1 MSEPWWS
8 DNYDGPCQWADRD
21 PSNKPW
27 CELHQSCGSIDA
39 HACWFAALTDR
50 AEKAEA
56 QIQRVRVLIDT
67 ADSFTPPLTLTTAE
81 LRRALGVPC
90 PTCSGPIRE
99 TVGLVCQTCG
109 TDYGGAS
116 DE

>member
-27 CELHQSCGSIDA
+27 CELHQSWGSIDA

-56 QIQRVRVLIDT
+56 QVQRVR
-67 ADSFTPPLTLTTAE
+67 E
-81 LRRALGVPC
+81 LLEPYVPC
-90 PTCSGPIRE
+90 PSHDDDCDSVICALRLAL
-99 TVGLVCQTCG
+99 GLPLDG
-109 TDYGGAS
+109 DG

>member
-27 CELHQSCGSIDA
+27 CELHQSWGSIDA

-56 QIQRVRVLIDT
+56 QVQRVREVCEEPPG
-67 ADSFTPPLTLTTAE
+67 PPLGTPTAYGQGLQDGYGE
-81 LRRALGVPC
+81 ALRTIRAALDGD
-90 PTCSGPIRE
+90 G
-99 TVGLVCQTCG
+99 
-109 TDYGGAS
+109 